1 MPGSGAPLCSD
12 CEGGRGGG
20 GQVCM
25 KDLGVEDSILNLS
38 AVTHTDRP
46 QSADA
51 DTALV
56 LAHLKVLFFPPVFG
70 PLFLMADPRQSSI
83 T

>member
-20 GQVCM
+20 QVCM
-25 KDLGVEDSILNLS
+25 KELGVEDSILNLS

-46 QSADA
+46 QSD
-51 DTALV
+51 DTAQRW
-56 LAHLKVLFFPPVFG
+56 FWP
-70 PLFLMADPRQSSI
+70 I
-83 T
+83 